1 MAKYKENEGLTVSL
15 FPMFNILVCTIGVL
29 IFIMSTISVLS
40 LGRGKTLKIVKEEL
54 KGEHN
59 KLPHH
64 FVWDGLC
71 LITLETKDTVFFDK
85 DLTEFQNS
93 SESTIY
99 LKDILNGTSHGDL
112 IKSIKGNNETE
123 YIVVFVREMGF
134 DSFTAFKEFVK
145 SEGIDIGYE
154 PMDNYSK
161 IKL

>member
-1 MAKYKENEGLTVSL
+1 MAEFKKNESLTVSL

-40 LGRGKTLKIVKEEL
+40 LGRGRTLKIVKEEL
-54 KGEHN
+54 KGEHD

-71 LITLETKDTVFFDK
+71 LISIEHNDTVFFDK
-85 DLTEFQNS
+85 DITAFEDAQQSKTYFEEL
-93 SESTIY
+93 
-99 LKDILNGTSHGDL
+99 LKGTKSGDL
-112 IKSIKGNNETE
+112 IQTIIGNKETE

-134 DSFTAFKEFVK
+134 KSFSSFKEFVK